1 MKAPDF
7 SYLRAESVDQALDL
21 LARHGDD
28 ARLLAGGQSLMAT
41 LNLRLSAPSV
51 LVDLN
56 HIPDLAGIT
65 ETETAVRIGAMTR
78 HVAVE
83 RSPVVARHLPLIAA
97 AMPHVAHAAIRNRGT
112 LGGSLALADPA
123 AEMPAC
129 ALALQAVLEIAG
141 PGGRRRVAAADFF
154 HGLFETDL
162 APDEILVAIEYPK
175 APAGARWGFR
185 ELARRHGDYAMV
197 GLAAMVEGD
206 PICGAGRL
214 AYFAVEDRPVLAHAP
229 ASKLVG
235 EVIDDTAITAA
246 EDALDADLDPH
257 GDLHADAATKRH
269 LARVLTRRVLGDLRT
284 V

>member
-7 SYLRAESVDQALDL
+7 SYLRAESLDQALDL
-21 LARHGDD
+21 LAQHGDE

-41 LNLRLSAPSV
+41 LNLRLSAPTV
-51 LVDLN
+51 LIDLN
-56 HIPDLAGIT
+56 HVPGLAGIT

-83 RSPVVARHLPLIAA
+83 RSPIVARHLPLIAA

-141 PGGRRRVAAADFF
+141 PSGRRRVAATDFF
-154 HGLFETDL
+154 RGLFET
-162 APDEILVAIEYPK
+162 AIGPDEVLVAVEYPK
-175 APAGARWGFR
+175 APPGARWGFR

-206 PICGAGRL
+206 PICDAARL
-214 AYFAVEDRPVLAHAP
+214 AYFAVEDRPVLAHSAT
-229 ASKLVG
+229 SKLVG
-235 EVIDDTAITAA
+235 RTVDDAAIATA
-246 EDALDADLDPH
+246 EDALDDDLDPH

>member
-21 LARHGDD
+21 LARHGDE

-41 LNLRLSAPSV
+41 LNLRLSAPTV
-51 LVDLN
+51 LIDLN
-56 HIPDLAGIT
+56 HVPGLAGIT
-65 ETETAVRIGAMTR
+65 ETETAIRIGAMTR

-83 RSPVVARHLPLIAA
+83 RSPIVARHLPLIAA

-141 PGGRRRVAAADFF
+141 PGGRRHVAATDFF
-154 HGLFETDL
+154 RGLFET
-162 APDEILVAIEYPK
+162 AIGPDEVLIAVEYPK
-175 APAGARWGFR
+175 ARPGARWGFR

-206 PICGAGRL
+206 PICDAARL
-214 AYFAVEDRPVLAHAP
+214 AYFAVEDRPVLAHSAT
-229 ASKLVG
+229 SKLVG
-235 EVIDDTAITAA
+235 LTVDDAAIAAA
-246 EDALDADLDPH
+246 EEALGEDLDPH

-269 LARVLTRRVLGDLRT
+269 LARVLARRVLGDLRT

>member
-7 SYLRAESVDQALDL
+7 SYLRAESLDQALDL
-21 LARHGDD
+21 LAQYGDD

-51 LVDLN
+51 LIDLN

-83 RSPVVARHLPLIAA
+83 RSPIVARHLPLIAA

-123 AEMPAC
+123 AEMPAS
-129 ALALQAVLEIAG
+129 ALALHAVLEIAG
-141 PGGRRRVAAADFF
+141 PNGRRQVAATDFF
-154 HGLFETDL
+154 RGLFET
-162 APDEILVAIEYPK
+162 AIGPDEVLVAIEYPK
-175 APAGARWGFR
+175 APVGSRWGFR

-206 PICGAGRL
+206 PICSAARL
-214 AYFAVEDRPVLAHAP
+214 AYFAVEDRPVLGDSA
-229 ASKLVG
+229 ASELVG
-235 EVIDDTAITAA
+235 RALDDAAIAAA
-246 EDALDADLDPH
+246 EEALGEDLDPH

>member
-7 SYLRAESVDQALDL
+7 SYVRAESLDQALDL

-41 LNLRLSAPSV
+41 LNLRLSAPAV
-51 LVDLN
+51 LIDLN
-56 HIPDLAGIT
+56 HVPDLAGIT
-65 ETETAVRIGAMTR
+65 ETQTAIRIGAMTR

-83 RSPVVARHLPLIAA
+83 RSPIIARHLPLIAA

-129 ALALQAVLEIAG
+129 ALALQAVLEIVG
-141 PGGRRRVAAADFF
+141 RGGRRRVAAADFF
-154 HGLFETDL
+154 RGLFETAL
-162 APDEILVAIEYPK
+162 GPDEILVAIEYPK
-175 APAGARWGFR
+175 VPPGTRWGFR

-197 GLAAMVEGD
+197 GLAAMVEGN
-206 PICGAGRL
+206 PTCSAARL
-214 AYFAVEDRPVLAHAP
+214 AYFAVEDRPVLAQSA

-235 EVIDDTAITAA
+235 QTVGDAAIAAA

-257 GDLHADAATKRH
+257 GDLHADAVTKRH
-269 LARVLTRRVLGDLRT
+269 LARVLARRVLADLRP

>member
-7 SYLRAESVDQALDL
+7 DYLRAESLDQALDL
-21 LARHGDD
+21 LAQHGED

-41 LNLRLSAPSV
+41 LNLRLSAPTV
-51 LVDLN
+51 LIDLN
-56 HIPDLAGIT
+56 HVPNLAGIT
-65 ETETAVRIGAMTR
+65 ETETTIRIGAMTR

-83 RSPVVARHLPLIAA
+83 RSPIIARYLPLIAA
-97 AMPHVAHAAIRNRGT
+97 AMPHIAHAAIRNRGT
-112 LGGSLALADPA
+112 IGGSLALADPA

-129 ALALQAVLEIAG
+129 ALALRAVLEIAG
-141 PGGRRRVAAADFF
+141 PNGRRRVAAADFF
-154 HGLFETDL
+154 RGLFETDL

-175 APAGARWGFR
+175 APGGARWGFQ

-206 PICGAGRL
+206 PTFGAARL
-214 AYFAVEDRPVLAHAP
+214 AYFAVEDRPVLAHSA

-235 EVIDDTAITAA
+235 RALDDAAIAAA

-269 LARVLTRRVLGDLRT
+269 LARVLTGRVLGDLRM